1 MSIKLENINCTYMP
15 KTPFEKTALSD
26 INIEIEKG
34 EFVGIIG
41 HTGSGKSTLLQ
52 HFNGL
57 ILPDKKSIGKVYI
70 DGELLTK
77 KNVRELRKKVG
88 YVFQYPEYQLFEETV
103 YKDIAFGLK
112 KLKLSEE
119 DEYSAVHN
127 AAEIV
132 GISDDL
138 FERSVYELSG
148 GQKRRVAIAGVIV
161 MNPDYL
167 ILDEPAAG
175 LDPAGKEEILSFAKR
190 LRDERGTAVV
200 LVSHSME
207 DIAQIADRVIVMND
221 GRIISDGRPQEIFS
235 QKNKLTEI
243 GLSVPEITE
252 LFCKLHEAYPWISKD
267 VYTVDEAVNVMVS
280 LLDGGASH

>member
-15 KTPFEKTALSD
+15 KTPFEKAALYD

-57 ILPDKKSIGKVYI
+57 IMPDKKSTGKVYI

-77 KNVRELRKKVG
+77 KNVRDLRKKVG

-112 KLKLSEE
+112 KLKLSEQE
-119 DEYSAVHN
+119 EYEAIHN

-138 FERSVYELSG
+138 LERSVYDLSG

-175 LDPAGKEEILSFAKR
+175 LDPAGKDEILTFAKR

-207 DIAQIADRVIVMND
+207 DIAQISDRVIVMNE
-221 GRIISDGRPQEIFS
+221 GRIVMDGKPSYVFA
-235 QKNKLTEI
+235 QKKELNDI
-243 GLSVPEITE
+243 GLSVPEITS
-252 LFCKLHEAYPWISKD
+252 LFCRLNEQYPWISKE
-267 VYTVDEAVNVMVS
+267 VYTVQDAVNVMKK
-280 LLDGGASH
+280 LLSGGAVK